1 LQMRLFFLLLLCLS
15 FLPSSAFLQQSV
27 GVKGKLLCGNHNLAG
42 AKVKLWDKNKIG
54 QDDLL
59 EEGVTDFNGN
69 FQLQG
74 GSNGV
79 FKMNVYLKVYHDC
92 EDSIK
97 PCQRKVSF
105 RIPDS
110 FVSRSSTPAQIFNA
124 SVLNMAIRY
133 PDEERSCIN

>member
-1 LQMRLFFLLLLCLS
+1 LQMRLLLSLFLLFLS
-15 FLPSSAFLQQSV
+15 SHAFLQQSV
-27 GVKGKLLCGNHNLAG
+27 SVKGKLTCGNQNLGG
-42 AKVKLWDKNKIG
+42 AKVKLWDKNRLG

-59 EEGVTDFNGN
+59 AETVTDFNGN
-69 FQLQG
+69 YQLQG

-79 FKMNVYLKVYHDC
+79 FKMNVFLKIYHDC

-110 FVSRSSTPAQIFNA
+110 FIFRSPSPAQIFNA